1 MISGT
6 FLWALFTIIAAAG
19 QTARNAMQRSLTR
32 TVGMVGATLVRFLF
46 GLPFGFLFLAI
57 VWTWI
62 GGPLPKPNTAFLLW
76 TLAGAGTQIAATALM
91 LLAMSERSFVVTIA
105 YIKTEPV
112 LVAIFGL
119 FFLGDKLT
127 PLAAVAILIATLG
140 VMMTSWSKSA
150 SHPSMRP
157 MLYGIGAAALFGLS
171 AVTFRGAIRS
181 LDTGNYVMA
190 ATFTLA
196 AGLLVQTVLLS
207 VYLLIF
213 DRRSLKAILRE
224 WRPSLFAGFMGAA
237 ASQFWFLAFSL
248 TSAANVRTLAL
259 VEVLFAQFVTRGIG
273 EKISRREI
281 AGIVLAV
288 IGIALLLLGALNQS

>member
-1 MISGT
+1 MIGGS
-6 FLWALFTIIAAAG
+6 FLWAIFTVIAAAG
-19 QTARNAMQRSLTR
+19 QTARNAMQRGLTR
-32 TVGMVGATLVRFLF
+32 TIGTVGATLVRFLF

-57 VWTWI
+57 IWAYT
-62 GGPLPKPNTAFLLW
+62 GGPLPKPTTPFILW

-91 LLAMSERSFVVTIA
+91 LLAMNERSFVVTIA

-127 PLAAVAILIATLG
+127 PLTASAILVATLG

-181 LDTGNYVMA
+181 LEGTSFVMA
-190 ATFTLA
+190 ATYTLA
-196 AGLLVQTVLLS
+196 AGLLVQTLLLS
-207 VYLLIF
+207 IYLVLF
-213 DRRSLKAILRE
+213 DRRSLQAILRE

-273 EKISRREI
+273 EKISPREI
-281 AGIVLAV
+281 AGIILAV
-288 IGIALLLLGALNQS
+288 IGIVLLLWTH